1 MKQGLLITLCIALVG
16 CSSVTSKTVNQI
28 SAKQEVMAGQ
38 DCVQAKASGNVYDQI
53 KWGRGLLSP
62 AVSVASIAMA
72 PFVLGLNAVLDY
84 ADRSNASLVR
94 EACLL
99 PPIPQQQMLVGVATN
114 STISLA
120 IGSIDLGLGADVSE
134 VQKSITSY
142 SSD

>member
-1 MKQGLLITLCIALVG
+1 MKQGLLIALCVALVG
-16 CSSVTSKTVNQI
+16 CSSVTSKTSDQI
-28 SAKQEVMAGQ
+28 SAKQELIAGQ
-38 DCVQAKASGNVYDQI
+38 DCVQAKASSDVYDQI
-53 KWGRGLLSP
+53 KWGRGVLSP

-72 PFVLGLNAVLDY
+72 PLVLGLNAVLDY
-84 ADRSNASLVR
+84 ADRANASSVK
-94 EACLL
+94 EACHL
-99 PPIPQQQMLVGVATN
+99 PPISQEQMLVDVATN